1 MKTVAMIAVPGGMA
15 ITGAMRWLG
24 EHLSSDAI
32 AMALGMVLGVV
43 AVIPTALL
51 VLAARRRDEA
61 DDWNDQPVQVYGLL
75 NSDHVNLR
83 GGGFD
88 GVYLRAPAEWPEVQA
103 EQGEH
108 QIVRVQR

>member
-1 MKTVAMIAVPGGMA
+1 MKTVAMIAIPGGMFA
-15 ITGAMRWLG
+15 TGVMWWLG

-32 AMALGMVLGVV
+32 AMALGLVLGVLSFV
-43 AVIPTALL
+43 PTTAL
-51 VLAARRRDEA
+51 VLAARRRDDA